1 MKEDIHL
8 KKPISDPQQ
17 HKEKNFVKNYCHR
30 RQRCVS
36 NNRLANDLSGRWI
49 EMENKENRKNEE
61 QNELNEEELSK
72 ANGGVRVLPAI
83 NTDFLDNNSIGLM
96 SNDKKKK
103 KPKKIDS

>member
-17 HKEKNFVKNYCHR
+17 HKEKILKNYCHR

-36 NNRLANDLSGRWI
+36 NNRRANYLNGRWI

-61 QNELNEEELSK
+61 LNELNEEELSK
-72 ANGGVRVLPAI
+72 ANGGRILSAI
-83 NTDFLDNNSIGLM
+83 NNDFLDTSSIVLM

>member
-1 MKEDIHL
+1 
-8 KKPISDPQQ
+8 
-17 HKEKNFVKNYCHR
+17 
-30 RQRCVS
+30 
-36 NNRLANDLSGRWI
+36 
-49 EMENKENRKNEE
+49 MENKENRKNEE

-103 KPKKIDS
+103 KNPKIPR